1 MMKKGGREPQV
12 ILHIGMQKTATTFL
26 QWNVFHYLDVN
37 YLWHIFYKPFLKG
50 FLDFRKKVDL
60 KKTKEGPHPVIP
72 RQAACQKVIE
82 NVEWAW

>member
-1 MMKKGGREPQV
+1 MLAMMPKGGEEPQV

-50 FLDFRKKVDL
+50 FLDFRKKVEL
-60 KKTKEGPHPVIP
+60 TFFPLF
-72 RQAACQKVIE
+72 R
-82 NVEWAW
+82 